1 MLFIKGVMDHV
12 VVEVKFIIK
21 LMEMNIVSKYI
32 KNILLKSHT
41 NFNLI
46 LNF

>member
-1 MLFIKGVMDHV
+1 MLFIKGVMIHV

-21 LMEMNIVSKYI
+21 LMEINIVSEYI
-32 KNILLKSHT
+32 KNILLKSHI